1 MAGHARRPDDIMPP
15 RAGSM
20 ASDNAPNPEKEQSE
34 AGNSGVLGELINHKT
49 LTWWQGGIVLIAET
63 VSLGVLSLPSVL
75 ATLGLIPGIIVV
87 LAMSIISTYSGWVLG
102 EFRREYPHVLNF
114 GDALEVIGTPIG
126 MGGTFQVIFG
136 WSQVF
141 FQVFVMASHILTWT
155 ICLLW
160 LTNGRGVCSIILG
173 FVGTLIFIICNMPR
187 TLKHT
192 SWMSMISCGSI
203 TAAVVVTAIA
213 VTFTQQTSPWKPGP
227 GMDIDLFRKIEFA
240 PAFLGVTNVAVAFS
254 SHSCFFS
261 VIDEFKKPED
271 WPKALA
277 LLQIADTV
285 LYLFAA
291 IMIYYFVG
299 KDVPSPALSAAPGK
313 ILPRIIWGI
322 AIPTI
327 VIAGVIYGHVA
338 SKYIFVRVFRN
349 SAHLERRTKRSTVVW
364 IAIVI
369 GLWAIAWVISES
381 IPVFNGLLGLVA
393 ALFVSWFSYGLPGLF
408 WLWMNK
414 GEWFSGPKQ
423 ISKFVANVFLV
434 VTGIM
439 ICTLGLWASGNDIA
453 ISTSGSS
460 STVWKCRSL

>member
-1 MAGHARRPDDIMPP
+1 MAEEARRPEDITPP
-15 RAGSM
+15 RNNSM
-20 ASDNAPNPEKEQSE
+20 ASDNAPNPEKDQSE

-75 ATLGLIPGIIVV
+75 ATLGLVPGIIMILV
-87 LAMSIISTYSGWVLG
+87 MSIISTYSGWVLG

-126 MGGTFQVIFG
+126 MGRTFQHIFG

-160 LTNGRGVCSIILG
+160 LTNGKGVCSILLG
-173 FVGTLIFIICNMPR
+173 FVGTLIFIICNLPR
-187 TLKHT
+187 TLKQT
-192 SWMSMISCGSI
+192 SWMSMVSCASI

-227 GMDIDLFRKIEFA
+227 GMNIDLFRKVEFA
-240 PAFLGVTNVAVAFS
+240 PAFLGVTNVAIAFS

-277 LLQIADTV
+277 LLQVADTV

-299 KDVPSPALSAAPGK
+299 RDVPSPALSAAPGNV
-313 ILPRIIWGI
+313 LPRVIWGI

-349 SAHLERRTKRSTVVW
+349 SAHLERRTKRSSIVW
-364 IAIVI
+364 VAIVV
-369 GLWAIAWVISES
+369 GLWTIAWVISES

-393 ALFVSWFSYGLPGLF
+393 ALFVSWFSYGLPGFF
-408 WLWMNK
+408 WLWMNT
-414 GEWFSGPKQ
+414 GEWFSSPKQ
-423 ISKFVANVFLV
+423 MCKFAANAFLLL
-434 VTGIM
+434 TGIM
-439 ICTLGLWASGNDIA
+439 ICALGLWASVNDIKV
-453 ISTSGSS
+453 STSGASS
-460 STVWKCRSL
+460 PVWKCRSL